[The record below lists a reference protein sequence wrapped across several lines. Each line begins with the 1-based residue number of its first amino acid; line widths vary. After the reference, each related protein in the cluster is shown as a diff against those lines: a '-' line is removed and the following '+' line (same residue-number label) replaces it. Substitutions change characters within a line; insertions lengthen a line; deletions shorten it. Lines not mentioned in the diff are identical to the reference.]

1 MKNGVLRNVFLGIP
15 FFYVF
20 VDFYRNNFEMTFSKS
35 FFLFFTFAALF
46 FAAPVFAE
54 EQSDSDIHEDVQET
68 ENSDFSKNEN
78 SDSECSDSEQ
88 TVEEIKETDISFDFS
103 VLSDAIK
110 HNGFGFGING
120 EYLFTRFFSVYGGF
134 SHSALFSE
142 SGDAVYTTETVSLN
156 LYCYPFGR
164 GLNKYLYFGGGSST
178 EFIQL
183 TGEDFNEEN
192 GRKSAIFIQ
201 SKIGW
206 RQPLNKYIGL
216 EGFVGYKELLYS
228 IDLPKEC
235 EHLVDHGFFFGLE
248 VHINFANIYKAMKK
262 HFRKE

>member
-1 MKNGVLRNVFLGIP
+1 MKEKCNEKRGFKKCFSWNPV
-15 FFYVF
+15 FYVF

-54 EQSDSDIHEDVQET
+54 EQSDS
-68 ENSDFSKNEN
+68 
-78 SDSECSDSEQ
+78 ECSDSEQ
-88 TVEEIKETDISFDFS
+88 TEEGIKKTYISFDFG

-110 HNGFGFGING
+110 HNGFGFGVNG

-142 SGDAVYTTETVSLN
+142 SKDAVYTTETVSLN

-164 GLNKYLYFGGGSST
+164 GLNKYLYFGGGSSS

-183 TGEDFNEEN
+183 TGDDFNEEN